1 MTRRGELHGRRA
13 AFPVTD
19 DHIHIDPVNGRGI
32 EAAKDFMRSGGTHL
46 FLVTK
51 PSWSH
56 GISAVSGSDFRQV
69 YDETLET
76 AEKVRET
83 GLTVYTILGVHPAEI
98 SRLAANMPPEDAAA
112 VMKAGLDLA
121 AAYVDEGRAVAIKSG
136 RPHYPVEEAVWEA
149 SNDVLMHAL
158 ELGAGC
164 GCAVQ
169 LHAESG
175 PCTDIVEMAGRAGI
189 SPAHVV
195 KHFAVPETL
204 LTPSF
209 IAKEDSN
216 RRLHRLSHTSS
227 AKCDIPHLCR
237 EGRYFMLE
245 SDYMDENTRP
255 GAVTGPRSV
264 PRFTLKLLEKELI
277 TPEDVHRIHT
287 DTPQRTYGVEISL

>member
-1 MTRRGELHGRRA
+1 LTRKGELHGRRA

-56 GISAVSGSDFRQV
+56 GITPVSGSDFRQV

-83 GLTVYTILGVHPAEI
+83 GLAVYTILGVHPAEI
-98 SRLAANMPPEDAAA
+98 SRLAGNMPPEDAAA

-121 AAYVDEGRAVAIKSG
+121 ATYVDEGRAVAIKSG
-136 RPHYPVEEAVWEA
+136 RPHYPVEAAVWEA

-169 LHAESG
+169 LHAESS

-189 SPAHVV
+189 SLAHVV

-209 IAKEDSN
+209 IAKDETV
-216 RRLHRLSHTSS
+216 HQQ
-227 AKCDIPHLCR
+227 LCR
-237 EGRYFMLE
+237 EGRYFMME

-255 GAVTGPRSV
+255 GAVIGPRSV
-264 PRFTLKLLEKELI
+264 PRFTMKLLERELI
-277 TPEDVHRIHT
+277 TPEDVYRIHT

>member
-1 MTRRGELHGRRA
+1 LTRTGKLHGRRA

-56 GISAVSGSDFRQV
+56 GIALASGTDFRQV

-83 GLTVYTILGVHPAEI
+83 GLAVYTILGVHPAEI
-98 SRLAANMPPEDAAA
+98 SRLAGNMPPEDAAA
-112 VMKAGLDLA
+112 VMKAGLELA

-169 LHAESG
+169 LHTESG

-189 SPAHVV
+189 STAHVV

-209 IAKEDSN
+209 IAKDD
-216 RRLHRLSHTSS
+216 
-227 AKCDIPHLCR
+227 AVPHLCG

-264 PRFTLKLLEKELI
+264 PRFTLKLLEKKLI